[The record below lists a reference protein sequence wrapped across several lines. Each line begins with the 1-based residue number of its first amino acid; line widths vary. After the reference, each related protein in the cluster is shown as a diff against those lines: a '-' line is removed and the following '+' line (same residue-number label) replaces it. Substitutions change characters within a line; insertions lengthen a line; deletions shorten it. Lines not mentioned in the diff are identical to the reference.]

1 MKEFKAKKIN
11 NKKKKLKKIR
21 LVIFTFFFFFAYV
34 FMIKYLEN
42 NKLKKSVLD
51 EEVNYVNFN
60 VSKLVESKIN
70 KVINNPSTLL
80 NDTIKNV
87 KQVEVETKKTSV
99 SDKKNENVIKKEEP
113 VIYIYNTHQTE
124 EYVDYSV
131 YEAAKK
137 LNDMLNKNSYYTS
150 YFEEQGVK
158 VFLEQNDMKY
168 YKSYTASRKYLGEA
182 IIKYPSL
189 TYFFDI
195 HRDSIPKNKST
206 ISYNDKSYAKVLFV
220 VGTDNPNNQINY
232 ENANK
237 LNELI
242 KSKVPNISRGIAKHG
257 GKGYNGVYN
266 QDVSENTFL
275 IEIGGK
281 ENTKEEVENTI
292 NIIYEAILEY
302 VRGVI

>member
-51 EEVNYVNFN
+51 EDVNYVNFN

-80 NDTIKNV
+80 NNTIKNV

-99 SDKKNENVIKKEEP
+99 SDKKNENTIKKEEP
-113 VIYIYNTHQTE
+113 VVYIYNTHQTE

-137 LNDMLNKNSYYTS
+137 LNDMLNKNSYTS
-150 YFEEQGVK
+150 YFEEQSIK

-195 HRDSIPKNKST
+195 HRDSVPKNKST
-206 ISYNDKSYAKVLFV
+206 LSYNDKSYAKVLFV

>member
-21 LVIFTFFFFFAYV
+21 VVIFTFFFFFAYV

-51 EEVNYVNFN
+51 EDVNYVNFN

-99 SDKKNENVIKKEEP
+99 SDKKNENSIKKEEP

-124 EYVDYSV
+124 EYFDYSV

-137 LNDMLNKNSYYTS
+137 LNDMLNKNSYTS
-150 YFEEQGVK
+150 YFEEQSIK

-182 IIKYPSL
+182 IIKYSSL

-195 HRDSIPKNKST
+195 HRDSVPKNKST

>member
-11 NKKKKLKKIR
+11 NKKKKLKKLR

-99 SDKKNENVIKKEEP
+99 SDKKNENSIKKEEP

-137 LNDMLNKNSYYTS
+137 LNDMLNKNSYTS
-150 YFEEQGVK
+150 YFEEQSVK

-189 TYFFDI
+189 TYFIDI
-195 HRDSIPKNKST
+195 HRDSVLKNKST
-206 ISYNDKSYAKVLFV
+206 LSYNDKSYAKVLFV

-292 NIIYEAILEY
+292 NVIYEAILEY
-302 VRGVI
+302 IRGVI

>member
-21 LVIFTFFFFFAYV
+21 VVIFTFFFFFAYV

-51 EEVNYVNFN
+51 EDVNYVNFN
-60 VSKLVESKIN
+60 VSKLVESKID

-80 NDTIKNV
+80 NDAIKNV

-124 EYVDYSV
+124 EYVNYSV

-137 LNDMLNKNSYYTS
+137 LNDMLNKNSYTS
-150 YFEEQGVK
+150 YFEEQSIK

-195 HRDSIPKNKST
+195 HRDSVPKNKST

>member
-51 EEVNYVNFN
+51 EDVNYVNFN

-80 NDTIKNV
+80 NNTIKNV

-99 SDKKNENVIKKEEP
+99 SDKKNENTIKKEEP
-113 VIYIYNTHQTE
+113 VVYIYNTHQTE

-137 LNDMLNKNSYYTS
+137 LNDMLNKNSYTS
-150 YFEEQGVK
+150 YFEEQSVK

-195 HRDSIPKNKST
+195 HRDSVLKNKST
-206 ISYNDKSYAKVLFV
+206 LSYNDKSYAKVLFV
-220 VGTDNPNNQINY
+220 VGADNPNNQINY

>member
-11 NKKKKLKKIR
+11 NKKKKLKKLR

-51 EEVNYVNFN
+51 EDVNYVNFN

-99 SDKKNENVIKKEEP
+99 SDKKNENSIKKEEP

-137 LNDMLNKNSYYTS
+137 LNDMLNKNSYTS
-150 YFEEQGVK
+150 YFEEQSVK

-168 YKSYTASRKYLGEA
+168 YKSYTASRKYLDEA

-195 HRDSIPKNKST
+195 HRDSVPKNKST

>member
-21 LVIFTFFFFFAYV
+21 VVIFTFFFFFAYV

-99 SDKKNENVIKKEEP
+99 SDKKNENSIKKEEP

-137 LNDMLNKNSYYTS
+137 LNGMLNKNSYTS
-150 YFEEQGVK
+150 YFEEQSVK

-168 YKSYTASRKYLGEA
+168 YKSYTASRKYLGDA

-189 TYFFDI
+189 TYFIDI
-195 HRDSIPKNKST
+195 HRDSVSKNKST
-206 ISYNDKSYAKVLFV
+206 ITYNDKGYAKVLFV

-302 VRGVI
+302 VRGVIW

>member
-99 SDKKNENVIKKEEP
+99 SDKKNENSIKKEEP

-137 LNDMLNKNSYYTS
+137 LNDMLNKNSYTS
-150 YFEEQGVK
+150 YFEEQSVK

-168 YKSYTASRKYLGEA
+168 YKSYTASRKYLGDA

-195 HRDSIPKNKST
+195 HRDSVLKNKST
-206 ISYNDKSYAKVLFV
+206 LSYNDKSYAKVLFV

>member
-11 NKKKKLKKIR
+11 HKKKKLKKIR

-51 EEVNYVNFN
+51 EDVNYVNFN

-87 KQVEVETKKTSV
+87 KQAKVETKKTSL
-99 SDKKNENVIKKEEP
+99 SDKKNENVIKEEP
-113 VIYIYNTHQTE
+113 LVYIYNTHQTE
-124 EYVDYSV
+124 EYVNYSV

-137 LNDMLNKNSYYTS
+137 LNGMLNKSNYYTS
-150 YFEEQGVK
+150 YFEEQSIK

-168 YKSYTASRKYLGEA
+168 YKSYTASRKYLSDA

-195 HRDSIPKNKST
+195 HRDSVSKSIST

-220 VGTDNPNNQINY
+220 VGIDNPNNQINY

-266 QDVSENTFL
+266 QDLSENTFL

-292 NIIYEAILEY
+292 NVIYEAILEY

>member
-34 FMIKYLEN
+34 FMIKHLDN

-51 EEVNYVNFN
+51 EDVNYVNFN

-137 LNDMLNKNSYYTS
+137 LNDMLNKNSYTS
-150 YFEEQGVK
+150 YFEEQSIK

-195 HRDSIPKNKST
+195 HRDSVPKNKST

-242 KSKVPNISRGIAKHG
+242 KSKVPNISRDIAKHG

>member
-11 NKKKKLKKIR
+11 HKKKKLKKIR

-51 EEVNYVNFN
+51 EDVNYVNFN

-99 SDKKNENVIKKEEP
+99 SDKKNENSIKKEEP

-137 LNDMLNKNSYYTS
+137 LNDMLNKNSYTS
-150 YFEEQGVK
+150 YFEEQSIK

-195 HRDSIPKNKST
+195 HRDSVLKNKST
-206 ISYNDKSYAKVLFV
+206 LFYNDKSYAKVLFV

>member
-21 LVIFTFFFFFAYV
+21 VVIFTFFFFFAYV

-51 EEVNYVNFN
+51 EDVNYVNFN

-99 SDKKNENVIKKEEP
+99 SDKKNENSIKKEEP

-137 LNDMLNKNSYYTS
+137 LNDMLNKNSYTS
-150 YFEEQGVK
+150 YFEEQSVK

-195 HRDSIPKNKST
+195 HRDSVLKNKST
-206 ISYNDKSYAKVLFV
+206 LSYNDKSYAKVLFV

>member
-21 LVIFTFFFFFAYV
+21 VVIFTFFFFFAYV

-51 EEVNYVNFN
+51 EDVNYVNFN

-99 SDKKNENVIKKEEP
+99 SDKKNENTIKKEEP

-137 LNDMLNKNSYYTS
+137 LNDMLNKNSYTS
-150 YFEEQGVK
+150 YFEEQSIK

-195 HRDSIPKNKST
+195 HRDSVPKNKST

-292 NIIYEAILEY
+292 NIIYEVILEY

>member
-11 NKKKKLKKIR
+11 HKKKKLKKIR

-51 EEVNYVNFN
+51 EDVNYVNFN

-124 EYVDYSV
+124 EYVNYSV

-137 LNDMLNKNSYYTS
+137 LNDMLNKNSYTS
-150 YFEEQGVK
+150 YFEEQSVK

-168 YKSYTASRKYLGEA
+168 YKSYTASRKYLGDA

-195 HRDSIPKNKST
+195 HRDSVPKNKST
-206 ISYNDKSYAKVLFV
+206 ITYNDKSYAKVLFV

>member
-11 NKKKKLKKIR
+11 NKKKKLKKLR

-99 SDKKNENVIKKEEP
+99 SDKKNENTIKKEEP
-113 VIYIYNTHQTE
+113 VIYIYNTHQME

-137 LNDMLNKNSYYTS
+137 LNDMLNKNSYTS
-150 YFEEQGVK
+150 YFEEQSVK

-189 TYFFDI
+189 TYFIDI
-195 HRDSIPKNKST
+195 HRDSVLKNKST
-206 ISYNDKSYAKVLFV
+206 LSYNDKSYAKVLFV

-292 NIIYEAILEY
+292 NVIYEAILEY
-302 VRGVI
+302 IRGVI

>member
-11 NKKKKLKKIR
+11 HKKKKLKKIR

-51 EEVNYVNFN
+51 EDVNYVNFN

-99 SDKKNENVIKKEEP
+99 SDKKNENTIKKEEP

-137 LNDMLNKNSYYTS
+137 LNDMLNKNSYTS
-150 YFEEQGVK
+150 YFEEQSIK

-189 TYFFDI
+189 TYFVDI
-195 HRDSIPKNKST
+195 HRDSVLKNKST
-206 ISYNDKSYAKVLFV
+206 LFYNDKSYAKVLFV

-292 NIIYEAILEY
+292 NVIYEAILEY
-302 VRGVI
+302 IRGVI

>member
-11 NKKKKLKKIR
+11 HKKKKLKKIR

-42 NKLKKSVLD
+42 NKIKKSVLD
-51 EEVNYVNFN
+51 EDVNYVNFN

-124 EYVDYSV
+124 EYVNYSV

-137 LNDMLNKNSYYTS
+137 LNDMLNKNSYTS
-150 YFEEQGVK
+150 YFEEQSIK

-195 HRDSIPKNKST
+195 HRDSVPKNKST
-206 ISYNDKSYAKVLFV
+206 LSYNDKSYAKVLFV

-266 QDVSENTFL
+266 QDVSKNTFL

>member
-21 LVIFTFFFFFAYV
+21 VVIFTFFFFFAYV

-42 NKLKKSVLD
+42 NKLKKGVLD
-51 EEVNYVNFN
+51 EDVNYVNFN

-80 NDTIKNV
+80 NNTIKNV

-99 SDKKNENVIKKEEP
+99 SDKKNENTIKKEEP

-150 YFEEQGVK
+150 YFEEQSVK

-195 HRDSIPKNKST
+195 HRDSVLKNKST
-206 ISYNDKSYAKVLFV
+206 LSYNDKSYAKVLFV

>member
-21 LVIFTFFFFFAYV
+21 VVIFTFFFFFAYV

-51 EEVNYVNFN
+51 EDVNYVNFN

-137 LNDMLNKNSYYTS
+137 LNDMLNKNSYTS
-150 YFEEQGVK
+150 YFEEQSVK

-195 HRDSIPKNKST
+195 HRDSVPKNKST

>member
-51 EEVNYVNFN
+51 EDVNYVNFN

-80 NDTIKNV
+80 NNTIKNV

-99 SDKKNENVIKKEEP
+99 SDKKNENTIKKEEP
-113 VIYIYNTHQTE
+113 VVYIYNTHQTE

-150 YFEEQGVK
+150 YFEEQSVK

-168 YKSYTASRKYLGEA
+168 YKSYTASRKYLGDA

-195 HRDSIPKNKST
+195 HRDSVLKNKST
-206 ISYNDKSYAKVLFV
+206 LSYNDKSYAKVLFV

>member
-51 EEVNYVNFN
+51 EDVNYVNFN

-99 SDKKNENVIKKEEP
+99 SDKKNDNVIKKEEP

-150 YFEEQGVK
+150 YFEEQSIK

-195 HRDSIPKNKST
+195 HRDSVLKNKST
-206 ISYNDKSYAKVLFV
+206 LSYNDKSYAKVLFV

>member
-51 EEVNYVNFN
+51 EDVNYVNFN

-99 SDKKNENVIKKEEP
+99 SDKKNENSIKKEEP

-150 YFEEQGVK
+150 YFEEQSVK

-195 HRDSIPKNKST
+195 HRDSVLKNKST
-206 ISYNDKSYAKVLFV
+206 LSYNDKSYAKVLFV

>member
-21 LVIFTFFFFFAYV
+21 VVIFTFFFFFAYV

-51 EEVNYVNFN
+51 EDVNYVNFN

-124 EYVDYSV
+124 EYVNYSV

-137 LNDMLNKNSYYTS
+137 LNDMLNKNSYTS
-150 YFEEQGVK
+150 YFEEQSIK

-195 HRDSIPKNKST
+195 HRDSVPKNKST

>member
-51 EEVNYVNFN
+51 EDVNYVNFN

-80 NDTIKNV
+80 NNTIKNV

-99 SDKKNENVIKKEEP
+99 SDKKNENSIKKEEP

-124 EYVDYSV
+124 EYFDYSV

-137 LNDMLNKNSYYTS
+137 LNDMLNKNSYTS
-150 YFEEQGVK
+150 YFEEQSVK

-168 YKSYTASRKYLGEA
+168 YKSYTASRKYLGDA

-195 HRDSIPKNKST
+195 HRDSVLKNKST
-206 ISYNDKSYAKVLFV
+206 LSYNDKSYAKVLFV

>member
-11 NKKKKLKKIR
+11 HKKKKLKKIR

-51 EEVNYVNFN
+51 EDVNYVNFN

-99 SDKKNENVIKKEEP
+99 SDKKNENTIKKEEP

-137 LNDMLNKNSYYTS
+137 LNDMLNKNSYTS
-150 YFEEQGVK
+150 YFEEQSIK

-195 HRDSIPKNKST
+195 HRDSVPKNKST

-292 NIIYEAILEY
+292 NIIYEVILEY

>member
-1 MKEFKAKKIN
+1 M
-11 NKKKKLKKIR
+11 
-21 LVIFTFFFFFAYV
+21 
-34 FMIKYLEN
+34 
-42 NKLKKSVLD
+42 
-51 EEVNYVNFN
+51 
-60 VSKLVESKIN
+60 
-70 KVINNPSTLL
+70 L

-124 EYVDYSV
+124 EYVDYSI

-150 YFEEQGVK
+150 YFEEQSVK

-195 HRDSIPKNKST
+195 HRDSVPKNKST

-242 KSKVPNISRGIAKHG
+242 KSKVSNISRGIAKHG

>member
-51 EEVNYVNFN
+51 EDVNYVNFN

-80 NDTIKNV
+80 NDAIKNV
-87 KQVEVETKKTSV
+87 KQVEVETKKTRV

-137 LNDMLNKNSYYTS
+137 LNDMLNKNSYTS
-150 YFEEQGVK
+150 YFEEQSIK

-195 HRDSIPKNKST
+195 HRDSVLKNKST
-206 ISYNDKSYAKVLFV
+206 LSYNDKSYAKVLFV

>member
-21 LVIFTFFFFFAYV
+21 VVIFTFFFFFAYV

-99 SDKKNENVIKKEEP
+99 SDKKNENSIKKEEP

-137 LNDMLNKNSYYTS
+137 LNGMLNKNSYTS
-150 YFEEQGVK
+150 YFEEQSVK

-168 YKSYTASRKYLGEA
+168 YKSYTASRKYLGDA

-189 TYFFDI
+189 TYFIDI
-195 HRDSIPKNKST
+195 HRDSVSKNKST
-206 ISYNDKSYAKVLFV
+206 ITYNDKSYAKVLFV

-302 VRGVI
+302 VRGVIW

>member
-51 EEVNYVNFN
+51 EDVNYVNFN

-80 NDTIKNV
+80 NNTIKNV

-99 SDKKNENVIKKEEP
+99 SDKKNENTIKKEEP
-113 VIYIYNTHQTE
+113 VVYIYNTHQTE

-150 YFEEQGVK
+150 YFEEQSVK

-195 HRDSIPKNKST
+195 HRDSVLKNKST
-206 ISYNDKSYAKVLFV
+206 LSYNDKSYAKVLFV

>member
-21 LVIFTFFFFFAYV
+21 VVIFTFFFFFAYV

-51 EEVNYVNFN
+51 EDVNYVNFN

-80 NDTIKNV
+80 NNTIKNV

-99 SDKKNENVIKKEEP
+99 SDKKNENTIKKEEP
-113 VIYIYNTHQTE
+113 VVYIYNTHQTE

-150 YFEEQGVK
+150 YFEEQSVK

-195 HRDSIPKNKST
+195 HRDSVLKNKST
-206 ISYNDKSYAKVLFV
+206 LSYNDKSYAKVLFV

>member
-21 LVIFTFFFFFAYV
+21 VVIFTFFFFFAYV

-51 EEVNYVNFN
+51 EDVNYVNFN

-87 KQVEVETKKTSV
+87 KQAKVETKKTSV

-131 YEAAKK
+131 YEAAEK
-137 LNDMLNKNSYYTS
+137 LNDMLNKNSYTS
-150 YFEEQGVK
+150 YFEEQSIK

-195 HRDSIPKNKST
+195 HRDSVLKNKST
-206 ISYNDKSYAKVLFV
+206 LSYNDKSYAKVLFV

>member
-11 NKKKKLKKIR
+11 HKKKKLKKIR

-51 EEVNYVNFN
+51 EDVNYVNFN

-99 SDKKNENVIKKEEP
+99 SDKKNENTIKKEEP

-137 LNDMLNKNSYYTS
+137 LNDMLNKNSYTS
-150 YFEEQGVK
+150 YFEEQSIK

-195 HRDSIPKNKST
+195 HRDSVPKNKST

>member
-11 NKKKKLKKIR
+11 NKKKNLKKVR

-87 KQVEVETKKTSV
+87 KQAKVETKKTSV

-137 LNDMLNKNSYYTS
+137 LNDMLNKNSYTS
-150 YFEEQGVK
+150 YFEEQSIK

-195 HRDSIPKNKST
+195 HRDSVPKNKST